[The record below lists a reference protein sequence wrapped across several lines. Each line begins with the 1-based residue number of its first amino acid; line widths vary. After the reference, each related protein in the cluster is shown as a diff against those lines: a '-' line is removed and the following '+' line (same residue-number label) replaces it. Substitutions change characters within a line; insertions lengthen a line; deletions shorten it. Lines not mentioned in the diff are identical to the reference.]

1 MRSPFHNHLRQAA
14 VIGGL
19 GGIFLTFYDTVTTV
33 WRGDVRLFI
42 LGDLLRIFFLPLII
56 YCIAGVL
63 VMVTAGTLFS
73 WLYRANRLADTPNAH
88 RGFQSGVF
96 TFLASLYVLIDLL
109 NARSDAKPLSA
120 YWEILLI
127 SLLVSIGIGAA
138 VMLVMRSVRRTSVR
152 VLIYCAPI
160 LLLVLL
166 AAGDLIR
173 AKQLPRAFFTLQH
186 KPRITTAKKT
196 GTAAAD
202 VANRP
207 NILWIVLDTVR
218 ADHLSAYG
226 YNRATTPNIDALA
239 KEGTLYAN
247 AMTVAPWTLPSH
259 AAMLTGLFPS
269 TNGADGA
276 WPWLDDSFMTL
287 PEVLKDRGYQTYG
300 FSNNDNFGAM
310 SNEQQGFDSFTLFTR
325 SASLQGQLLLARTIR
340 SFLFTVRAQGN
351 AFGLVSLYRWLT
363 DENPRKDY
371 GASQTVAAAVQ
382 SIDAARSAGAP
393 FFAFANFMEAHDP
406 YGDSPDGGLYLKEL
420 GSPMGLTAARA
431 KEDIIGDDVHAYIAQ
446 KQTLS
451 DDDRRLITA
460 LYDGD
465 LHYLDARVGEIVQAL
480 RDRTILDNTL
490 LIVTSDHGENLGDH
504 GLIDHVYDIHR
515 AITHIPL
522 IVRYPASFSPGTTVN
537 ELVESI
543 DLFPT
548 VLDVAGV
555 TDWSRK
561 DLQGFSLLG
570 KERHPF
576 AVSEAQYVNDTFTR
590 TRYIMPLFRGVDERL
605 FGGAWKAL
613 EEGDFAYIET
623 AQGRMLYNVKDDP
636 GETRNLI
643 KENPRKAADLR
654 AKLLQWIRTTPN
666 HWNTLAQP

>member
-1 MRSPFHNHLRQAA
+1 MRSPLINHLHHAA
-14 VIGGL
+14 VIGIL
-19 GGIFLTFYDTVTTV
+19 GGVFLTTYDTATTV
-33 WRGDVRLFI
+33 WHGDVRLFI
-42 LGDLLRIFFLPLII
+42 LGDLLRIFFLPLVV
-56 YCIAGVL
+56 YCLISMLAMMTV
-63 VMVTAGTLFS
+63 GTVFF
-73 WLYRANRLADTPNAH
+73 WLYRANRLPDTSNAH

-109 NARSDAKPLSA
+109 NARSDAKPMSA
-120 YWEILLI
+120 YWEILLL
-127 SLLVSIGIGAA
+127 SLLVSVGAGTA
-138 VMLVMRSVRRTSVR
+138 VVIVVHFVRRSGIR
-152 VLIYCAPI
+152 LLIFCSPI

-186 KPRITTAKKT
+186 KPRVTTAKNS
-196 GTAAAD
+196 GAAAAT
-202 VANRP
+202 ANLP

-226 YNRATTPNIDALA
+226 YSRATTPNIDALA
-239 KEGTLYAN
+239 KQGTLYTN

-276 WPWLDDSFMTL
+276 WPWLDDSFTTL
-287 PEVLKDRGYQTYG
+287 PEVLKDRGYLTYG

-310 SNEQQGFDSFTLFTR
+310 SNEQQGFGSFTLFTR
-325 SASLQGQLLLARTIR
+325 SESLQGQLLLARTIR

-371 GASQTVAAAVQ
+371 GASQTVAAAVK
-382 SIDAARSAGAP
+382 SIDTARSAGAP
-393 FFAFANFMEAHDP
+393 FFVFANFMEAHDP

-420 GSPMGLTAARA
+420 RLPMGLTAARA
-431 KEDIIGDDVHAYIAQ
+431 KENIIGDDVHAYVAK
-446 KQTLS
+446 KQALS
-451 DDDRRLITA
+451 DDDRQLINA

-465 LHYLDARVGEIVQAL
+465 LHYLDARIGEVVAAL
-480 RDRTILDNTL
+480 RDRNILENTMI
-490 LIVTSDHGENLGDH
+490 IVTSDHGENLGDH

-515 AITHIPL
+515 TITHVPL
-522 IVRYPASFSPGTTVN
+522 IVRYPATFAAGVTDSA
-537 ELVESI
+537 LVQTI

-548 VLDVAGV
+548 VLDVARV
-555 TDWSRK
+555 TDWPRK
-561 DLQGFSLLG
+561 ALQGFSLLG
-570 KERHPF
+570 KESHPF

-605 FGGAWKAL
+605 FGGTWKVL
-613 EEGDFAYIET
+613 QEDDYAYIET

-636 GETRNLI
+636 AETRNLI
-643 KENPRKAADLR
+643 DANPKKAADLR
-654 AKLLQWIRTTPN
+654 TKLLQWIRETPN
-666 HWNTLAQP
+666 HWNTFTHS